1 MSSVEYDLDSFAL
14 FCIID
19 VVFCRNRMYALMG
32 MWGKLPSLVYFSLV
46 FQCSTLPNHPL
57 PHSHMPL
64 APAVLIS
71 CSRLLLKNE
80 ARIFSLLLASSAA
93 LATIYTPLSKA
104 SSYYTIGLK
113 SRVSLSSPGLHVDE
127 DPRGHLL
134 SVWTSTT
141 KKISYSSPLPQTQYM
156 RKE

>member
-1 MSSVEYDLDSFAL
+1 MAFPTLVSVPLGCVTALSDFPSARSSVDCGRRQCRLGLSS
-14 FCIID
+14 
-19 VVFCRNRMYALMG
+19 VVF
-32 MWGKLPSLVYFSLV
+32 V

-93 LATIYTPLSKA
+93 LATIYTPLPKA
-104 SSYYTIGLK
+104 SSHYTIGLK

-127 DPRGHLL
+127 DPRGQLL